1 MGTVPRYRSILLVE
15 DDSDIREVM
24 ADVIREDLGRT
35 VVEAVDGIDALAKL
49 DQVERPCLILLDL
62 SMPRVDGLGFLER
75 LKEHPHAPE
84 FFVIVT
90 SGSEEASAA
99 ESHPGVLGRLAKP
112 FGLKELLSSLNT
124 AA

>member
-1 MGTVPRYRSILLVE
+1 MVSAMGTVLVI
-15 DDSDIREVM
+15 DDQLE
-24 ADVIREDLGRT
+24 LRT
-35 VVEAVDGIDALAKL
+35 LFQRVLENGGHRVVTVGDGEAALHATANWTP
-49 DQVERPCLILLDL
+49 DLILLDL